1 MKLFYNSNEKSYHQ
15 ITDDGRIF
23 FIVLNERVVSKLIGK
38 GNYFTFQG
46 TLLKSIP
53 NKLKSVV
60 FANNKHV

>member
-23 FIVLNERVVSKLIGK
+23 FIVLNENVVSKLIGK
-38 GNYFTFQG
+38 GKYFTFQG
-46 TLLKSIP
+46 ILLKSIP
-53 NKLKSVV
+53 NKLKSIV